1 MTERKKERGCIFA
14 VRDFCDAFAGATP
27 DKKQV
32 LIYLA
37 LFADPDGSN
46 IRPGFARLN
55 ALGLHRR
62 YIGPAIRF
70 WIDLRVLILTRPGTP
85 GRGGR
90 AAEYRIDVQRLIEFG
105 STVEPISED
114 NSVHTS
120 EPISEPISVQNS
132 PISVQKSPDIGSD
145 VRTAQEHYNGNSK
158 ITGAEEEESSPSAAT
173 LAAFELLDDNQP
185 FGSLA
190 FQAIWTHICEQRK
203 DALDVDNLPEVME
216 ECLQICQ
223 HEGIKVAP
231 PFFRSKRMA
240 EFARQSA
247 IHNRLTSTSEAFGV
261 SPRRSSNPAAVTSED
276 HIERLRKNA
285 TLAGLEPPKPEK

>member
-14 VRDFCDAFAGATP
+14 VRDFCDAFPAASP
-27 DKKQV
+27 DQKQV

-90 AAEYRIDVQRLIEFG
+90 AAEYRIDVQRLVEFG

-114 NSVHTS
+114 NSVPTS
-120 EPISEPISVQNS
+120 EPISEPISVPDS
-132 PISVQKSPDIGSD
+132 PISVPKRPDIGSN
-145 VRTAQEHYNGNSK
+145 VGTAQEQYNGNSK
-158 ITGAEEEESSPSAAT
+158 ITGAEEEESSPNGSPSAAT

-247 IHNRLTSTSEAFGV
+247 IRNRL
-261 SPRRSSNPAAVTSED
+261 SED
-276 HIERLRKNA
+276 HIDRLRKNA
-285 TLAGLEPPKPEK
+285 ALAGLEPLNPKK

>member
-27 DKKQV
+27 DQKQV

-90 AAEYRIDVQRLIEFG
+90 AAEYRIDVQRLVEFS

-114 NSVHTS
+114 NSVPTS
-120 EPISEPISVQNS
+120 EPISEPISVPDS
-132 PISVQKSPDIGSD
+132 PISVPKHPDIGSN
-145 VRTAQEHYNGNSK
+145 VGTAQEQYNGNSK
-158 ITGAEEEESSPSAAT
+158 ITGAEEEESSPNGSPAAAT
-173 LAAFELLDDNQP
+173 LAAFELLDDNQL
-185 FGSLA
+185 FGPLA
-190 FQAIWTHICEQRK
+190 FQAIWTDTVQQHPNRTNGYDLPGLMELAIQACQRK
-203 DALDVDNLPEVME
+203 
-216 ECLQICQ
+216 
-223 HEGIKVAP
+223 GIKIPP
-231 PFFRSKRMA
+231 PFLRSKRMA
-240 EFARQSA
+240 EE
-247 IHNRLTSTSEAFGV
+247 HRLV
-261 SPRRSSNPAAVTSED
+261 L
-276 HIERLRKNA
+276 IRLN
-285 TLAGLEPPKPEK
+285 LEK